1 MKKYNWSQSILE
13 NKLNMLIDEI
23 IKRGGSFNRKTNEII
38 LENANKE
45 SILLGFDIS
54 LLMNMI
60 ATVDKS
66 FEYPILAGDDL
77 SLLEIYRE
85 SQEELENIS
94 FAKEDILNF
103 YKEST
108 LISSDITY
116 EEQKKMNLKNDD
128 ILTIVHDFYKSLNPY
143 FFKIFMKVFKQRK
156 NNLKTFNKED
166 TTPFMGCSYMLPY
179 LNETYIAIA
188 RTYDIE
194 DIITFAHEY
203 MHTINYSINPRG
215 AYEKNKSYFFE
226 IDTLF
231 IELIITDYL
240 RNLFKNNEA
249 DKANLITHLEYCNQV
264 IYSSIIYTLT
274 DYEKTNNTQL
284 QSNKQMK
291 ELIKN
296 TFGIKENI
304 FEEIF
309 QTSDTE
315 IIIKYIISY
324 MFAIELYLIYLNDK
338 DKSLYILKKIIQ
350 AKGLSKEEY
359 YKYIK
364 NLGLYPSSSIHE
376 YEEII
381 KSRTLKRTIAR

>member
-38 LENANKE
+38 LENTNKE
-45 SILLGFDIS
+45 SILLEFDIS
-54 LLMNMI
+54 ILMNMI

-85 SQEELENIS
+85 SQEELEDIS

-108 LISSDITY
+108 LFSSDITY
-116 EEQKKMNLKNDD
+116 EEQKTMNLKTDD

-309 QTSDTE
+309 QTGDTE
-315 IIIKYIISY
+315 IITKYIISY
-324 MFAIELYLIYLNDK
+324 MFAIELYLLYLNDK

-350 AKGLSKEEY
+350 VKGLSKEEY

-364 NLGLYPSSSIHE
+364 SLGLFPSTSIHE

>member
-66 FEYPILAGDDL
+66 FEYPILAVDDL

-128 ILTIVHDFYKSLNPY
+128 ILTIVHDFYKSLDPY
-143 FFKIFMKVFKQRK
+143 FFKTFMKIFKQRK

-309 QTSDTE
+309 QTGDTE
-315 IIIKYIISY
+315 IITKYIISY
-324 MFAIELYLIYLNDK
+324 MFDIELYLLYLNDK

-350 AKGLSKEEY
+350 VKGLSKEEY

-364 NLGLYPSSSIHE
+364 SLGLFPSTSIHE

>member
-13 NKLNMLIDEI
+13 NKLNMLIEEI
-23 IKRGGSFNRKTNEII
+23 IKRGGSINRKTNEII

-66 FEYPILAGDDL
+66 FEYPILARDNL

-94 FAKEDILNF
+94 FAKKDILNF
-103 YKEST
+103 YTEST

-116 EEQKKMNLKNDD
+116 VEQKKMNLKNDD
-128 ILTIVHDFYKSLNPY
+128 ILTIVHDFYKSLDPY
-143 FFKIFMKVFKQRK
+143 FFKTFMKIFKQRI
-156 NNLKTFNKED
+156 NNRKPFNKED
-166 TTPFMGCSYMLPY
+166 TTPFMGWSYMLSY
-179 LNETYIAIA
+179 LNEIYIAIA

-203 MHTINYSINPRG
+203 MHTINYSINSSG
-215 AYEKNKSYFFE
+215 AYEKNKRYFFE

-231 IELIITDYL
+231 IELIIADYL

-309 QTSDTE
+309 QKRDTE
-315 IIIKYIISY
+315 IITKYIISY
-324 MFAIELYLIYLNDK
+324 MFAIELYLLYLNDK

-350 AKGLSKEEY
+350 VKGLSKEEY

-364 NLGLYPSSSIHE
+364 SLGLFPSTSIHE

>member
-108 LISSDITY
+108 LFSSDITY
-116 EEQKKMNLKNDD
+116 EEQKTMNLKTDD

-324 MFAIELYLIYLNDK
+324 MFAIELYLLYLNDK

-350 AKGLSKEEY
+350 VKGLSKEEY

-364 NLGLYPSSSIHE
+364 SLGLFPSTSIHE

>member
-23 IKRGGSFNRKTNEII
+23 IKRGGSINRKTNEII

-66 FEYPILAGDDL
+66 FEYPILAGDNL

-94 FAKEDILNF
+94 FAKKDILNF

-128 ILTIVHDFYKSLNPY
+128 ILTIVHDFYKSLDPY
-143 FFKIFMKVFKQRK
+143 FFKTFMKIFKQRK

-179 LNETYIAIA
+179 LNEIYIAIA

-203 MHTINYSINPRG
+203 MHTINYSINSSG
-215 AYEKNKSYFFE
+215 AYEKNKRYFFE

-231 IELIITDYL
+231 IELIIADYL

-309 QTSDTE
+309 QKRDTE
-315 IIIKYIISY
+315 IITKYIIS
-324 MFAIELYLIYLNDK
+324 
-338 DKSLYILKKIIQ
+338 
-350 AKGLSKEEY
+350 
-359 YKYIK
+359 
-364 NLGLYPSSSIHE
+364 
-376 YEEII
+376 
-381 KSRTLKRTIAR
+381 

>member
-38 LENANKE
+38 LENTNKE

-66 FEYPILAGDDL
+66 FEYPILARDNL

-85 SQEELENIS
+85 SQEELEDIS

-108 LISSDITY
+108 LFSSDITY
-116 EEQKKMNLKNDD
+116 EEQKTMNLKTDD

-166 TTPFMGCSYMLPY
+166 TTPFMGCSYMLSY

-188 RTYDIE
+188 RTHDIE

-203 MHTINYSINPRG
+203 MHTINYSINPSG
-215 AYEKNKSYFFE
+215 AYEKNKRYFFE

-284 QSNKQMK
+284 NSNKQMK

-296 TFGIKENI
+296 TFRIKENI

-309 QTSDTE
+309 QTSDIE

-324 MFAIELYLIYLNDK
+324 MFAIELYLLYLNDK

-364 NLGLYPSSSIHE
+364 SLGLYPSSSIHE

>member
-38 LENANKE
+38 LENTNKE
-45 SILLGFDIS
+45 SILLEFDIS
-54 LLMNMI
+54 ILMNMI

-66 FEYPILAGDDL
+66 FEYPILTGDDL

-85 SQEELENIS
+85 SQEELEDIS

-108 LISSDITY
+108 LFSSDITY
-116 EEQKKMNLKNDD
+116 EEQKTMNLKTDD

-309 QTSDTE
+309 QTGDTE
-315 IIIKYIISY
+315 IITKYIISY
-324 MFAIELYLIYLNDK
+324 MFAIELYLLYLNDK

-350 AKGLSKEEY
+350 VKGLSKEEY

-364 NLGLYPSSSIHE
+364 SLGLFPSTSIHE